1 MNGAGRRR
9 TETHPFTK
17 RANICADYARTLDA
31 CGVATPYR
39 KEMKIGSDGSRTRAC
54 AGHIPQ
60 PFPRRL
66 RPTSFRSH
74 ATVSTI
80 HREVIGVAYPTRMTL
95 PTHLRSV
102 DSSARSFASF
112 RSARRHPWPL
122 DSRSPED
129 WVMRGAW

>member
-1 MNGAGRRR
+1 MNVAGRRR

-60 PFPRRL
+60 PFSRRL

-80 HREVIGVAYPTRMTL
+80 HREVIGVAYRP
-95 PTHLRSV
+95 
-102 DSSARSFASF
+102 A
-112 RSARRHPWPL
+112 
-122 DSRSPED
+122 
-129 WVMRGAW
+129 